1 MAVVAGRGAR
11 AAAKLCG
18 IGLLLMADPIE
29 TNAWIS
35 VARGCGF
42 AGLATTCAMVGFS
55 YNPVLALKF
64 GGYCALL
71 TAVILLLK
79 AWRATYVR
87 YTATETWTMLEKHE
101 RPPAPVAQVMI
112 SRARQRMLYHF
123 ARLSAAIS
131 AGMLVFAFLLQ
142 AWRATAGS

>member
-1 MAVVAGRGAR
+1 
-11 AAAKLCG
+11 
-18 IGLLLMADPIE
+18 MADPIE

-101 RPPAPVAQVMI
+101 CPPAHAVSLRPVERGHQCGNAG
-112 SRARQRMLYHF
+112 F
-123 ARLSAAIS
+123 RLSS
-131 AGMLVFAFLLQ
+131 SGVAGDSGLVTRL
-142 AWRATAGS
+142 